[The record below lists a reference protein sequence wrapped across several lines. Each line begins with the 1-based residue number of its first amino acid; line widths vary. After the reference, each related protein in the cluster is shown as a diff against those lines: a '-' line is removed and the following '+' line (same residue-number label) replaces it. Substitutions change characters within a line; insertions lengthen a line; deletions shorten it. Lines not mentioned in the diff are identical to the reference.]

1 MPDLD
6 SALATITGFADSP
19 PFAAAPQADVERRAR
34 TRQRRRR
41 ARRSGVAAVAVVVAL
56 AAGAVGLRGGD
67 EGTGRLTTDTTLPTV
82 RPVDPDA
89 LLDQVIDTI
98 DEHAF
103 HTNPSTIARWR
114 DEAAPIMAE
123 AAATPPGD
131 TRTDPHT
138 DPELF
143 VRSML
148 GELQRNFAADLG
160 RWTAAS
166 YRRDWPGA
174 GQTSLRPLGEVRNG
188 VGYLTLPPIGA
199 GPASSAGTDYI
210 ATAHDALTMPACG
223 WVIDQRALGSDV
235 RSDLATML
243 AALAPVLGP
252 GPTVGYRDRHGATR
266 TYVVADD
273 GSMTFGE
280 ETVAPAPD
288 GGVSFTDAPVAV
300 IQGPATRWS
309 WEGLV
314 IGFRGRPATRT
325 FGSPTGGL
333 TMGTEQFPLDDGST
347 LVLTTGVAVDRAG
360 NVYGGATPIEPD
372 EPHAATR
379 AQTQAATTWITGQAT
394 CGAASDDPLG
404 DELEDLTRE
413 TDANAP

>member
-6 SALATITGFADSP
+6 SALATITGFADHP
-19 PFAAAPQADVERRAR
+19 PFAPPPETAIERRAR
-34 TRQRRRR
+34 KRQRRRR
-41 ARRSGVAAVAVVVAL
+41 ARRSGVAAVAVVMAL
-56 AAGAVGLRGGD
+56 AAGAVGLRGSD
-67 EGTGRLTTDTTLPTV
+67 EDTGSRLTTDAP
-82 RPVDPDA
+82 RPRLRPEDTA
-89 LLDQVIDTI
+89 AFLDQVITTME
-98 DEHAF
+98 EHAY
-103 HTNPSTIARWR
+103 HTDPSTIAGWR
-114 DEAAPIMAE
+114 EGAARIMAR
-123 AAATPPGD
+123 AADSPPGD
-131 TRTDPHT
+131 TRTDPHA

-143 VRSML
+143 VQSML
-148 GELQRNFAADLG
+148 GQLQRNFAAD
-160 RWTAAS
+160 
-166 YRRDWPGA
+166 WPGG

-188 VGYLTLPPIGA
+188 IGYLTLPPIGA
-199 GPASSAGTDYI
+199 GLASAAGADYI

-372 EPHAATR
+372 ESHAATR